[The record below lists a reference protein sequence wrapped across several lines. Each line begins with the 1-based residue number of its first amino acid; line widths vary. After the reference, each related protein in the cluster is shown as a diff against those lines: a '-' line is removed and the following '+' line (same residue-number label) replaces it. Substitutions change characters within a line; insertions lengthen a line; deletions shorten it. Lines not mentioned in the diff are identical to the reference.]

1 MGVFLME
8 ILKLVWYNFKR
19 GERMFNKFN
28 WAILGCG
35 NIANDFARD
44 ITRMGGNI
52 YSVANRTYEKALSFA
67 EKYNIEKV
75 YEKID
80 DLFADEKVDIIYIAT
95 PHNKHIEYILKALEN
110 NKHVLCEKAITLNSD
125 ELNKAVKLANEKKL
139 ILAEAMTI
147 YNMPLYIEL
156 ENIINSSKLGE
167 FRLAQVNFGSFKE
180 YDMTNRFF
188 NMGLAGGALL
198 DIGVYALSLV
208 RMFMETKNS
217 KICSQVKFA
226 PTGADEQSSI
236 IIENE
241 KEQMASVT
249 LSLHAKQPKRATI
262 CYDNAYIEIFEYP
275 RADKAIIT
283 YTNDNHIEEIIAG
296 KLEDALCYELQNMEN
311 AVATGKNTMRLDYTI
326 DVMNIMTKLRNG
338 WNMKYPE
345 ESE

>member
-1 MGVFLME
+1 M
-8 ILKLVWYNFKR
+8 
-19 GERMFNKFN
+19 NKFN

-44 ITRMGGNI
+44 ITRMGGRV
-52 YSVANRTYEKALSFA
+52 YSVANRTYDKALSFA

-75 YEKID
+75 YESID
-80 DLFADEKVDIIYIAT
+80 DLFTDENVHIVYIAT

-110 NKHVLCEKAITLNSD
+110 GKNVLCEKAITLNSD
-125 ELNKAVKLANEKKL
+125 ELNRAVKLANKKNL

-147 YNMPLYIEL
+147 YNMPLYTEL
-156 ENIINSSKLGE
+156 ESIINSGRLGE

-188 NMGLAGGALL
+188 NMDLAGGALL

-208 RMFMETKNS
+208 RMFMETKNAE
-217 KICSQVKFA
+217 INSQVKFA

-249 LSLHAKQPKRATI
+249 LSLHSKQPKRATI

-275 RADKAIIT
+275 RADKATIT
-283 YTNDNHIEEIIAG
+283 YTADGHTEEITAG
-296 KLEDALCYELQNMEN
+296 KLENALFYELENMES
-311 AVATGKNTMRLDYTI
+311 AVEKGTNTMKLDYTI
-326 DVMNIMTKLRNG
+326 DVMDIMTKLRND

-345 ESE
+345 EL

>member
-1 MGVFLME
+1 ML
-8 ILKLVWYNFKR
+8 
-19 GERMFNKFN
+19 NKFN

-44 ITRMGGNI
+44 ITGMGGKI
-52 YSVANRTYEKALSFA
+52 YSVANRTYEKALAFA

-75 YEKID
+75 YKTID
-80 DLFADEKVDIIYIAT
+80 DLFQDANVDIVYIAT
-95 PHNKHIEYILKALEN
+95 PHNKHIEYILKALEKG
-110 NKHVLCEKAITLNSD
+110 KHVLCEKAITLNSD
-125 ELNKAVKLANEKKL
+125 ELNRAVKLAREKNL

-147 YNMPLYIEL
+147 YNMPLYTEL
-156 ENIINSSKLGE
+156 ERIINSGVLGE
-167 FRLAQVNFGSFKE
+167 FRLAQVYFGSFKE

-188 NMGLAGGALL
+188 NMDLAGGALL

-208 RMFMETKNS
+208 RMFMDTKNAE
-217 KICSQVKFA
+217 INSQVKFA
-226 PTGADEQSSI
+226 ETGADEQSTI

-275 RADKAIIT
+275 RADKAVIT
-283 YTNDNHIEEIIAG
+283 YTEDGRTEEITAG
-296 KLEDALCYELQNMEN
+296 KLENALFYELENMEN
-311 AVATGKNTMRLDYTI
+311 AIENGKNTMRLDYTI
-326 DVMNIMTKLRNG
+326 DVMNIMTKLRND

-345 ESE
+345 EME

>member
-1 MGVFLME
+1 ML
-8 ILKLVWYNFKR
+8 
-19 GERMFNKFN
+19 NKFN

-44 ITRMGGNI
+44 IIRMGGEI
-52 YSVANRTYEKALSFA
+52 YSVANRTYEKAVDFA
-67 EKYNIEKV
+67 NKYNIEKV
-75 YEKID
+75 YANID
-80 DLFADEKVDIIYIAT
+80 DLFADKNVNIVYIAT

-110 NKHVLCEKAITLNSD
+110 GKHVLCEKAITLNSD
-125 ELNKAVKLANEKKL
+125 ELNKAVALANEKNL

-147 YNMPLYIEL
+147 YNMPLYTEL
-156 ENIINSSKLGE
+156 EKIINSGDLGE

-188 NMGLAGGALL
+188 NMDLAGGALL

-208 RMFMETKNS
+208 RMFMNTKNS
-217 KICSQVKFA
+217 QIHSQVKFA
-226 PTGADEQSSI
+226 ETGADEQSSI

-275 RADKAIIT
+275 RADKAVIT
-283 YTNDNHIEEIIAG
+283 YTSDNHTQEITAG
-296 KLEDALCYELQNMEN
+296 KLENALCYELENMEN
-311 AVATGKNTMRLDYTI
+311 AVESGKNTMRLDYTI
-326 DVMNIMTKLRNG
+326 DVMNVMTKLRDD

-345 ESE
+345 EM

>member
-1 MGVFLME
+1 MP
-8 ILKLVWYNFKR
+8 NR
-19 GERMFNKFN
+19 FN

-44 ITRMGGNI
+44 ITRMGGKI
-52 YSVANRTYEKALSFA
+52 YSVANRTHEKAIAFA
-67 EKYNIEKV
+67 EKYNIAKV
-75 YEKID
+75 YKNID
-80 DLFADEKVDIIYIAT
+80 DLFVDKNVDIVYIAT
-95 PHNKHIEYILKALEN
+95 PHNKHIEYIIKALEN
-110 NKHVLCEKAITLNSD
+110 GKHVLCEKAITLNLD
-125 ELNKAVKLANEKKL
+125 ELNKAVILANEKNL

-147 YNMPLYIEL
+147 YNMPLYTEL
-156 ENIINSSKLGE
+156 EKLINSGTLGE

-188 NMGLAGGALL
+188 NMELAGGALL

-208 RMFMETKNS
+208 RMFMDTKNAE
-217 KICSQVKFA
+217 IHSQVKFA

-275 RADKAIIT
+275 RADKAVIT
-283 YTNDNHIEEIIAG
+283 YTEDGRTEEIIAG
-296 KLEDALCYELQNMEN
+296 KLENALFYELENMEN
-311 AVATGKNTMRLDYTI
+311 AVQNGTNTMRLYYTI
-326 DVMNIMTKLRNG
+326 DVMNVMTKLRND

-345 ESE
+345 EM

>member
-1 MGVFLME
+1 MT
-8 ILKLVWYNFKR
+8 
-19 GERMFNKFN
+19 NKYN

-44 ITRMGGNI
+44 ITRMGGRV
-52 YSVANRTYEKALSFA
+52 YSVANRTYEKAVSFA
-67 EKYNIEKV
+67 EKYNIKKV
-75 YEKID
+75 YENID
-80 DLFADEKVDIIYIAT
+80 DLFTDENVDIIYIAT
-95 PHNKHIEYILKALEN
+95 PHNKHIEYILKALKN
-110 NKHVLCEKAITLNSD
+110 DKHVLCEKAITLNSQ
-125 ELNKAVKLANEKKL
+125 ELNKAVQLANEKNL

-147 YNMPLYIEL
+147 YNMPLYFEL
-156 ENIINSSKLGE
+156 EKFINSGKLGE

-188 NMGLAGGALL
+188 NMELAGGALL

-208 RMFMETKNS
+208 RMFMDTKNAE
-217 KICSQVKFA
+217 INSQVKFA

-249 LSLHAKQPKRATI
+249 LSLHSKQPKRATI

-275 RADKAIIT
+275 RADKAVIT
-283 YTNDNHIEEIIAG
+283 YTDDNHTEEITAG
-296 KLEDALCYELQNMEN
+296 KLENALFYELENMEN
-311 AVATGKNTMRLDYTI
+311 SVTNGKNTMHLDYTI
-326 DVMNIMTKLRNG
+326 DVMNIMTKLRND

-345 ESE
+345 EM

>member
-1 MGVFLME
+1 
-8 ILKLVWYNFKR
+8 
-19 GERMFNKFN
+19 MFNKFN

-44 ITRMGGNI
+44 VTGQGGKI
-52 YSVANRTYEKALSFA
+52 YSVANRTYEKAVGFA

-75 YEKID
+75 YENID
-80 DLFADEKVDIIYIAT
+80 DLFVDENVDIVYIAT

-110 NKHVLCEKAITLNSD
+110 NKHVLCEKAITLNSQ
-125 ELNKAVKLANEKKL
+125 ELNKAVALANEKNL

-147 YNMPLYIEL
+147 YNMPLYTEL
-156 ENIINSSKLGE
+156 EKIINSGNLGE

-188 NMGLAGGALL
+188 NMDLAGGALL

-208 RMFMETKNS
+208 RMFMETENAE
-217 KICSQVKFA
+217 IHSQVKFA

-262 CYDNAYIEIFEYP
+262 CYDNGYIEIFEYP
-275 RADKAIIT
+275 RADKATIT
-283 YTNDNHIEEIIAG
+283 YTNDGHTQEIVAG
-296 KLEDALCYELQNMEN
+296 KLENALCYELQNMET
-311 AVATGKNTMRLDYTI
+311 AVETGKNTMRLDYTI
-326 DVMNIMTKLRNG
+326 DVMNIMTKLRND

-345 ESE
+345 EQ

>member
-1 MGVFLME
+1 MLN
-8 ILKLVWYNFKR
+8 KL
-19 GERMFNKFN
+19 N
-28 WAILGCG
+28 WAVLGCG
-35 NIANDFARD
+35 NIANGFAREMKK
-44 ITRMGGNI
+44 MGGKV
-52 YSVANRTYEKALSFA
+52 YSVANRTYEKAVAFS
-67 EKYNIEKV
+67 EKYNVEKV
-75 YEKID
+75 YENID
-80 DLFADEKVDIIYIAT
+80 DLFVDENVDIVYIAT
-95 PHNKHIEYILKALEN
+95 PHNKHIEYIIKALEN

-125 ELNKAVKLANEKKL
+125 ELNRAVALANEKNL

-156 ENIINSSKLGE
+156 EKIINSGNLGE

-188 NMGLAGGALL
+188 NMDLAGGALL

-208 RMFMETKNS
+208 RMFMETENAE
-217 KICSQVKFA
+217 IHSQVKFA

-236 IIENE
+236 IIKND

-275 RADKAIIT
+275 RADKAVIT
-283 YTNDNHIEEIIAG
+283 YTEDNHTEEIVSG
-296 KLEDALCYELQNMEN
+296 KLEDAMCYEIQNMEN
-311 AVATGKNTMRLDYTI
+311 AILNGKNTMRLEYTV
-326 DVMNIMTKLRNG
+326 DVMNVMTKLRND

-345 ESE
+345 EM

>member
-1 MGVFLME
+1 ML
-8 ILKLVWYNFKR
+8 
-19 GERMFNKFN
+19 NKYN

-44 ITRMGGNI
+44 VTRMGGEI
-52 YSVANRTYEKALSFA
+52 YSVANRTYEKALQFA

-75 YEKID
+75 YENID
-80 DLFADEKVDIIYIAT
+80 NLFTDKKVDIVYIAT

-110 NKHVLCEKAITLNSD
+110 GKNVLCEKAITLNSE
-125 ELNKAVKLANEKKL
+125 ELNKAVTLATEKNL

-147 YNMPLYIEL
+147 YNMPLYTEL
-156 ENIINSSKLGE
+156 EKIINSGDLGE

-188 NMGLAGGALL
+188 NMDLAGGALL

-208 RMFMETKNS
+208 RMFMDTKNAQ
-217 KICSQVKFA
+217 IHSQVKFA
-226 PTGADEQSSI
+226 TTGADEQSSI
-236 IIENE
+236 IIENG

-262 CYDNAYIEIFEYP
+262 CYDNGYIEIFEYP
-275 RADKAIIT
+275 RADKATIT
-283 YTNDNHIEEIIAG
+283 YTNDGHTEEIIAG
-296 KLEDALCYELQNMEN
+296 KLENALCYELQNMET
-311 AVATGKNTMRLDYTI
+311 AVETGKNTMRLDYTI
-326 DVMNIMTKLRNG
+326 DVMNIMTTLRKK

-345 ESE
+345 EQ

>member
-1 MGVFLME
+1 
-8 ILKLVWYNFKR
+8 
-19 GERMFNKFN
+19 MFNKFN

-35 NIANDFARD
+35 SIANDFARD

-52 YSVANRTYEKALSFA
+52 YSVANRTYEKAVEFA
-67 EKYNIEKV
+67 KKYNIEKV
-75 YEKID
+75 YENID
-80 DLFADEKVDIIYIAT
+80 DLFVDENVDIVYIAT

-110 NKHVLCEKAITLNSD
+110 GKHVLCEKAITLNSQ
-125 ELNKAVKLANEKKL
+125 ELNQAVKLANEKNL

-156 ENIINSSKLGE
+156 EKIIKSGVLGE

-188 NMGLAGGALL
+188 NMDLAGGALL

-208 RMFMETKNS
+208 RMFMETNNAQVH
-217 KICSQVKFA
+217 SQVKFA
-226 PTGADEQSSI
+226 ETGADEQSSI

-275 RADKAIIT
+275 RADKATIT
-283 YTNDNHIEEIIAG
+283 YTNDGHTQEIIAG
-296 KLEDALCYELQNMEN
+296 KLENALCYELQNMEN
-311 AVATGKNTMRLDYTI
+311 AVLNGKNTMRLDYTI
-326 DVMNIMTKLRNG
+326 DVMNIMTKLRND

-345 ESE
+345 EMENEI

>member
-1 MGVFLME
+1 MS
-8 ILKLVWYNFKR
+8 
-19 GERMFNKFN
+19 NKYN

-44 ITRMGGNI
+44 MNKMGGKV
-52 YSVANRTYEKALSFA
+52 YSVANRTYEKAVAFA
-67 EKYNIEKV
+67 QKYGIEKV
-75 YEKID
+75 YENIEDIFID
-80 DLFADEKVDIIYIAT
+80 KNVDIVYIAT
-95 PHNKHIEYILKALEN
+95 PHNKHIEYILNALEN
-110 NKHVLCEKAITLNSD
+110 GKHVLCEKASTLNSD
-125 ELNKAVKLANEKKL
+125 ELNKAVALASEKNL

-147 YNMPLYIEL
+147 YNMPLYTEL
-156 ENIINSSKLGE
+156 EKIIKSGKLGE

-188 NMGLAGGALL
+188 NMDLAGGALL

-208 RMFMETKNS
+208 RIFMDTKNS
-217 KICSQVKFA
+217 EINSQVKFA

-249 LSLHAKQPKRATI
+249 LSLHAKQPKRATV

-275 RADKAIIT
+275 RADKAVIT
-283 YTNDNHIEEIIAG
+283 YTNDNHTEEITVG
-296 KLEDALCYELQNMEN
+296 KLEDAMCYEIENMEN
-311 AVATGKNTMRLDYTI
+311 AIANAKNTMRLDYTI
-326 DVMNIMTKLRNG
+326 DVMNVMTKLRND

-345 ESE
+345 EM

>member
-1 MGVFLME
+1 ML
-8 ILKLVWYNFKR
+8 
-19 GERMFNKFN
+19 NKYN

-44 ITRMGGNI
+44 ITRMGGKI
-52 YSVANRTYEKALSFA
+52 YSVANRTYEKAVAFA

-80 DLFADEKVDIIYIAT
+80 DLFVDENVDIVYIAT

-110 NKHVLCEKAITLNSD
+110 GKHVLCEKAITLNSQ
-125 ELNKAVKLANEKKL
+125 ELNKAVKLANEKNL

-147 YNMPLYIEL
+147 YNMPLYTEL
-156 ENIINSSKLGE
+156 QQIINSGRLGE

-188 NMGLAGGALL
+188 NMDLAGGALL

-208 RMFMETKNS
+208 RTFMDTKNAQ
-217 KICSQVKFA
+217 IHSQVKFA
-226 PTGADEQSSI
+226 ETGADEQSSI

-262 CYDNAYIEIFEYP
+262 CYDNGYIEIFEYP
-275 RADKAIIT
+275 RADKATIT
-283 YTNDNHIEEIIAG
+283 YTNDGHTQEIIAG
-296 KLEDALCYELQNMEN
+296 KLENALCYELQNMEN
-311 AVATGKNTMRLDYTI
+311 AVETGKNTMRLDYSI
-326 DVMNIMTKLRNG
+326 DVMNIMTTLRNN

-345 ESE
+345 EQ